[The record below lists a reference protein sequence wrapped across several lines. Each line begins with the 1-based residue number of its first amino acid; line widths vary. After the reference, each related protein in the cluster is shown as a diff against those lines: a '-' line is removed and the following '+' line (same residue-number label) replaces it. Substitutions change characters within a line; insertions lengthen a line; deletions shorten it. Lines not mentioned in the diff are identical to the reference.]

1 MATALVSLIV
11 EEIGSAGPRQLRRLL
26 EAVMDVGR
34 ELDLDAVLRRIIE
47 SAVELVDARYGA
59 LGVLDPTRTRL
70 ERFITVGLDE
80 DRIAQIGN
88 LPEGH
93 GVLGLLIVEPKAIRL
108 PDITEHEESYGFPEG
123 HPPMQSF
130 LGAPVYVHGEVFGN
144 LYLTDKRT
152 AEVFTDVDEE
162 LVNTLATA
170 AGIAIDNARLHA
182 RVGEMVVLEDRERI
196 ARDLHDTVIQRL
208 FATGLTL
215 QGAARLAQRPEVSD
229 RIHQAVEDIDVTVKQ
244 IRTAIFELE
253 TRRAPGRSVRR
264 DVLELATELA
274 PALGFEPTVRF
285 DGPIDSTITPELADQ
300 LLPTL
305 REALT
310 NVAKHA
316 AATRVDVV
324 LTVTDR
330 VALEVADDG
339 RAAPPRATAT
349 GHGLR
354 NMEHRAKISG
364 GTCSIDHEPDRGT
377 TLRWEVPAT

>member
-1 MATALVSLIV
+1 MAAS
-11 EEIGSAGPRQLRRLL
+11 GSADPRQLRRLL
-26 EAVMDVGR
+26 EAVIEVGS
-34 ELDLDAVLRRIIE
+34 ELDLDAVLKRIIE

-70 ERFITVGLDE
+70 ERFITVGLSE
-80 DRIAQIGN
+80 ERIEQIGN

-93 GVLGLLIVEPKAIRL
+93 GVLGLLIVEPKSIRL
-108 PDITEHEESYGFPEG
+108 PDITDHDESYGFPAG

-130 LGAPVYVHGEVFGN
+130 LGAPIYVHGEVFGN
-144 LYLTDKRT
+144 LYLTDKT
-152 AEVFTDVDEE
+152 TSEVFTDVDEE
-162 LVNTLATA
+162 LVTALAVA

-215 QGAARLAQRPEVSD
+215 QGAARLAQRPEVVE

-253 TRRAPGRSVRR
+253 TRRMPGRSVRR
-264 DVLELATELA
+264 DVLDLAAELT
-274 PALGFEPTVRF
+274 PALGFEPVVRF
-285 DGPIDSTITPELADQ
+285 DGPIDSSIPPEVADQ

-316 AATRVDVV
+316 GATRVDVV
-324 LTVTDR
+324 VTVTDR
-330 VALEVADDG
+330 VALEVVDDG
-339 RAAPPRATAT
+339 RTAPRATAT

-354 NMEHRAKISG
+354 NMEHRAAVAG
-364 GTCSIDHEPDRGT
+364 GSFTLRHDEGQGT
-377 TLRWEVPAT
+377 VLRWEAPV

>member
-1 MATALVSLIV
+1 VDQT
-11 EEIGSAGPRQLRRLL
+11 GSAGPRQLRRLL

-34 ELDLDAVLRRIIE
+34 ELDLDAVLKRIIE

-59 LGVLDPTRTRL
+59 LGVLDPSRTRL

-80 DRIAQIGN
+80 DHIRRIGN

-108 PDITEHEESYGFPEG
+108 PDIVDHDESYGFPAG

-130 LGAPVYVHGEVFGN
+130 LGVPVYVHGEVFGN
-144 LYLTDKRT
+144 LYLTDKT
-152 AEVFTDVDEE
+152 TSEVFTDVDEE
-162 LVNTLATA
+162 LVSALATA

-215 QGAARLAQRPEVSD
+215 QGAARLAQRPEVTD
-229 RIHQAVEDIDVTVKQ
+229 RINQAVEDIDITVKQ

-264 DVLELATELA
+264 DVLDLATELA
-274 PALGFEPTVRF
+274 PTLGFEPTVRF
-285 DGPIDSTITPELADQ
+285 DGPIDAAITPEIAEQ

-316 AATRVDVV
+316 SASRADVL

-330 VALEVADDG
+330 VSLEVIDDG
-339 RAAPPRATAT
+339 RTSTPKATAT

-354 NMEHRAKISG
+354 NMEHRAGIAG
-364 GTCSIDHEPDRGT
+364 GTLSLRHEAGQGT
-377 TLRWEVPAT
+377 ILRWEVPLPRD